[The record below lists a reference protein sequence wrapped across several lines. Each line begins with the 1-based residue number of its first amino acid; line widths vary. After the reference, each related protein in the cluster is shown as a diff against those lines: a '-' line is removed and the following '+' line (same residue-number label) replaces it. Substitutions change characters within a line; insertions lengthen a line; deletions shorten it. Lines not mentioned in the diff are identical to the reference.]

1 MHLTLG
7 KHFTRQRFSKP
18 ELEPMDIPFTLSKI
32 SQSASDLKA
41 VDLVQIDMDGKS
53 SLADYILV
61 CHGTSTA
68 HTKGIADKISLNLK
82 KEGILPIGVE
92 GYDSGEW
99 ILMDFNTVIIHIFL
113 EETRETFNLEEIYQ
127 DFNTTHL
134 E

>member
-1 MHLTLG
+1 
-7 KHFTRQRFSKP
+7 
-18 ELEPMDIPFTLSKI
+18 MDIPFTLSKI

-53 SLADYILV
+53 SLADFILI
-61 CHGTSTA
+61 CHGTSSA

-113 EETRETFNLEEIYQ
+113 EETREAFNLEEIYR
-127 DFNTTHL
+127 DFTTTHL

>member
-1 MHLTLG
+1 
-7 KHFTRQRFSKP
+7 
-18 ELEPMDIPFTLSKI
+18 MDIPFTLSKI

-41 VDLVQIDMDGKS
+41 LDLVQIDMEGKS
-53 SLADYILV
+53 SLADYVLV

-82 KEGILPIGVE
+82 QEGILPIGVE
-92 GYDSGEW
+92 GYESGEW

-113 EETRETFNLEEIYQ
+113 EETREIFNLEEIYQ
-127 DFNTTHL
+127 DFTTTNL

>member
-1 MHLTLG
+1 
-7 KHFTRQRFSKP
+7 
-18 ELEPMDIPFTLSKI
+18 MDIPFTLSKI